1 MTTVYDVPADHIIRR
16 TAEELR
22 KRKEIVPPAWAA
34 FAKTG
39 AHKEMPPEDP
49 DWWFVRAA
57 AVLRRVYVDG
67 PLGVERMRSF
77 YGGSK
82 NRGSKPNAFR
92 KGSGSILRKSL
103 QQLEAAGLV
112 IHDKTGRRVSPA
124 GMAFMYSLSQEV
136 LKSPPAP
143 VPKRAKP
150 EAAAPEAKKAEAKK
164 GKGKAAPAEGAEG
177 AAKGEKKPA
186 AKKEKAAGKE
196 AGGEKAEGKKA
207 EKKSE

>member
-16 TAEELR
+16 VAEELK
-22 KRKEIVPPAWAA
+22 KRKEITPPAWAS

-39 AHKEMPPEDP
+39 AHKELPPEDP
-49 DWWFVRAA
+49 DWWFIRAA

-77 YGGSK
+77 YGGNK

-112 IHDKTGRRVSPA
+112 LHDKTGRRVSPA
-124 GMAFMYSLSQEV
+124 GMAFLDGLSQEV
-136 LKSPPAP
+136 RVTPPPP
-143 VPKRAKP
+143 VQKRAKP
-150 EAAAPEAKKAEAKK
+150 AAAPEAKKAEGKK

-186 AKKEKAAGKE
+186 AKKAAGKE
-196 AGGEKAEGKKA
+196 AGGEKAEGKKPEA
-207 EKKSE
+207 KKHE

>member
-16 TAEELR
+16 VAEELK

-39 AHKEMPPEDP
+39 VHKEMPPEDP
-49 DWWFVRAA
+49 DWWFVRVA

-77 YGGSK
+77 YGGNK

-92 KGSGSILRKSL
+92 KGSGSILRKSV

-112 IHDKTGRRVSPA
+112 IHDKTGRRVSPE
-124 GMAFMYSLSQEV
+124 GMKFLDNMSAEV
-136 LKSPPAP
+136 LKNPPAP
-143 VPKRAKP
+143 VPKRVKP
-150 EAAAPEAKKAEAKK
+150 VVEEPKKAESKGKKK
-164 GKGKAAPAEGAEG
+164 GGAKEPAAEGADG
-177 AAKGEKKPA
+177 AKAEKKPA
-186 AKKEKAAGKE
+186 K
-196 AGGEKAEGKKA
+196 KKA
-207 EKKSE
+207 EKAEAPQ

>member
-16 TAEELR
+16 TAEELK
-22 KRKEIVPPAWAA
+22 KRKEVTPPAWAA

-39 AHKEMPPEDP
+39 VHKEMPPEDP
-49 DWWFVRAA
+49 DWWFIRAA

-77 YGGSK
+77 YGGNK

-92 KGSGSILRKSL
+92 KGSGSVLRKAL
-103 QQLEAAGLV
+103 QQLEAAGLI

-124 GMAFMYSLSQEV
+124 GMSFLDNLSQEV
-136 LKSPPAP
+136 KTNPPAP

-150 EAAAPEAKKAEAKK
+150 VVEEPKKADGKKGAKAKGGDKAAEGADGAKPEKKAKKA
-164 GKGKAAPAEGAEG
+164 
-177 AAKGEKKPA
+177 
-186 AKKEKAAGKE
+186 
-196 AGGEKAEGKKA
+196 KAEA
-207 EKKSE
+207 PQ